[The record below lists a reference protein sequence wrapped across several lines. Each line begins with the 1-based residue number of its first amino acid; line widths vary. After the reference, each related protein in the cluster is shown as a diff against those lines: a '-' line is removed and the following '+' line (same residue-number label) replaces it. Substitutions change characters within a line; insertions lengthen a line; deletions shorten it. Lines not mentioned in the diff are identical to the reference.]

1 MSEYES
7 IINLE
12 KNTEIWGAGPPKMG
26 DHIRVKRV
34 WGIYAH
40 HGVYVSDDEV
50 IHFAGQENDSIFDWS
65 KPEVIVTDLE
75 VFLRGGVLEVKEYT
89 DNELDYLY
97 PPEEIVKYARACVG
111 DKGYNLVF
119 NNCEH
124 FANKCTLG
132 LHRSMQVNDFISGK
146 KENKKMGLLSRA
158 WSGIKRAVA
167 GFVGGVK
174 GTSNNSGVS
183 TTPKGRYVYE
193 PDKVRIAEIEAETE
207 RALANKERERIE
219 LAKQAKIDILQFE
232 TQSQL
237 DIERARTEGNLLL
250 MQALIDMQE
259 KLNVIAQKRLEI
271 IENGSLSIIKD
282 IENFYKEIQNNIE
295 SKNDDYNNNK
305 LPKLLEQLEKYEPS
319 SSSHKLYEKRIN
331 DDMDSQK
338 KYYEKQID
346 EALNRQNIII
356 SGLIE
361 SKDKVLLQNTEISIA
376 FMKTTKE
383 YAKRI
388 ATERREALPL
398 KNKE

>member
-124 FANKCTLG
+124 FATECTLG

-146 KENKKMGLLSRA
+146 KENKKMG
-158 WSGIKRAVA
+158 
-167 GFVGGVK
+167 
-174 GTSNNSGVS
+174 
-183 TTPKGRYVYE
+183 PKGRYVYE

-259 KLNVIAQKRLEI
+259 KMNVIAQKRLEI

-305 LPKLLEQLEKYEPS
+305 LPKLLEQLEKYEPG